1 MVKAS
6 FFSTEPL
13 FFKFLYIVGFLGAFY
28 VLYENI
34 FVEKEK
40 QSGIAIYMIV
50 LFGFFYLRRANV
62 MLKHR
67 KSQNDSKNTE
77 Q

>member
-1 MVKAS
+1 MVKSS

-13 FFKFLYIVGFLGAFY
+13 FFKFIYIVGFLGAFY

-34 FVEKEK
+34 FLEKEE
-40 QSGIAIYMIV
+40 QSGIAIYMLV
-50 LFGFFYLRRANV
+50 LFGLFYLRRANV

-67 KSQNDSKNTE
+67 KSQNHSKNI

>member
-13 FFKFLYIVGFLGAFY
+13 FFKFIYIVGFLGAFY

-34 FVEKEK
+34 FLEKEE
-40 QSGIAIYMIV
+40 QSGIAIYMLV
-50 LFGFFYLRRANV
+50 LFGLFYLRRAHV

-67 KSQNDSKNTE
+67 KSQNNSKNTL

>member
-13 FFKFLYIVGFLGAFY
+13 FFKFIYIVGFLGAFY
-28 VLYENI
+28 ALYENI
-34 FVEKEK
+34 FLEKEK
-40 QSGIAIYMIV
+40 QSGIAIYMLL
-50 LFGFFYLRRANV
+50 LFGLFHLRRANV

-67 KSQNDSKNTE
+67 KSQNNSKNTA

>member
-6 FFSTEPL
+6 FFSKEPL
-13 FFKFLYIVGFLGAFY
+13 FFKFIYIIGFLGAFY

-34 FVEKEK
+34 FLEKEK
-40 QSGIAIYMIV
+40 QSGIAIYMLV
-50 LFGFFYLRRANV
+50 LFGLFYLRSAHV

-67 KSQNDSKNTE
+67 KSQNNSKNTL

>member
-13 FFKFLYIVGFLGAFY
+13 IFKVIYIVGFLGAFY

-34 FVEKEK
+34 FLEKEK